1 MDLNE
6 FVSKYNTTLEQICDD
21 HAPVQTRRV
30 KHRPYA
36 IWFNDELRAE
46 KREKRRLERK
56 YRKSGLTT
64 DNQLYRDQCER
75 YNSVLERQ
83 KSNYY
88 RKIIENT
95 DRNQLFGTIDRLRT
109 LPCLPMS
116 LCTNWLKT
124 SVIFFINKVNDI
136 RAGIPTPTTSTYS
149 TEERQLSCSFHE
161 FQTPLDTSVNDIV
174 LSLSSKTS
182 TFDPIPTSQVKPHL
196 DVLSPVI
203 GSIVAHH

>member
-1 MDLNE
+1 MEFFIILYKGHEKFSRDIADSFSNRLHAELDNVDLNE
-6 FVSKYNTTLEQICDD
+6 FISKYNTTLEQIYDD

-116 LCTNWLKT
+116 LCTN
-124 SVIFFINKVNDI
+124 
-136 RAGIPTPTTSTYS
+136 
-149 TEERQLSCSFHE
+149 
-161 FQTPLDTSVNDIV
+161 
-174 LSLSSKTS
+174 
-182 TFDPIPTSQVKPHL
+182 
-196 DVLSPVI
+196 
-203 GSIVAHH
+203 